1 MARLPRLALATLPF
15 GPEPAPACL
24 AFLAAW
30 TAQGSSAQHFR
41 SWACPIGTA
50 SIAAATGLPGRH
62 LDPWLMPNE
71 VCRAVF
77 DRGAR
82 HGDLA
87 VVEGTL
93 HDEAL
98 VADRR
103 QQARPGNL
111 APIAEALELPTAAI
125 VPCRGLSGLHLPVL
139 PKRVEAI
146 ILDGLED
153 ADEFP
158 ALRQVFEVLTRRPV
172 LGALEALPDLR
183 SSLLDLPRDQ
193 SPPAEWLSRLAS
205 SFNRFADW
213 NAIRE
218 LSESRPFPES
228 SLRYPAVGPRKFLVA
243 YAQDEAFGG
252 YFPDTLETLEALGA
266 DLVEF
271 SPLRDERL
279 PEGVDLAIIGCGFPD
294 RHAAELSQ
302 NHSFINAL
310 RVHVCRDRRLYA
322 EGGGLAYLGRSL
334 ILEDGKRYPAAGILP
349 FDAELRGRPTGPTP
363 VSRVLSRDCW
373 LGRAGQ
379 SLRGYRCGRWR
390 LRPAPDPLGCP
401 GGTGVLTGSSD
412 IYFHRQAV
420 GSLIHLHLAALPEVV
435 ASFASASRGALTKQ
449 AKT

>member
-24 AFLAAW
+24 ALLAAW
-30 TAQGSSAQHFR
+30 SANGSSAQHFR

-62 LDPWLMPNE
+62 LDAWLMPLE

-77 DRGAR
+77 GRGAR

-98 VADRR
+98 VADRGH
-103 QQARPGNL
+103 QARPGNL
-111 APIAEALELPTAAI
+111 APIAEALDLPTVAVI
-125 VPCRGLSGLHLPVL
+125 PCPSLHGLHIPEL
-139 PKRVEAI
+139 PKRVDAL
-146 ILDGLED
+146 ILDGLENPE
-153 ADEFP
+153 EFP
-158 ALRQVFEVLTRRPV
+158 ALSRLVQILTRRPV
-172 LGALEALPDLR
+172 VGALEALPELR
-183 SSLLDLPRDQ
+183 ASLLDLPRDQ
-193 SPPAEWLSRLAS
+193 SPSADRLARLAA

-213 NAIRE
+213 NALRE

-228 SLRYPAVGPRKFLVA
+228 RLRYPAVGPRKLRVA

-252 YFPDTLETLEALGA
+252 CFPDTLETLEALGA

-294 RHAAELSQ
+294 RHAADLSR

-310 RVHVCRDRRLYA
+310 RNHVCRGRRLYA

-334 ILEDGKRYPAAGILP
+334 ILENGKAYPSAGILP
-349 FDAELRGRPTGPTP
+349 LDAELRSRPTGPTP
-363 VSRVLSRDCW
+363 VSRVLARDCW
-373 LGRAGQ
+373 LGPAG
-379 SLRGYRCGRWR
+379 LTVRGYRCGRWR
-390 LRPAPDPLGCP
+390 LHSAADPLGCP
-401 GGTGVLTGSSD
+401 GGTGVLTGACD
-412 IYFHRQAV
+412 IHFRRQAV

-435 ASFASASRGALTKQ
+435 ASFTGASRGALTGR
-449 AKT
+449 AKS